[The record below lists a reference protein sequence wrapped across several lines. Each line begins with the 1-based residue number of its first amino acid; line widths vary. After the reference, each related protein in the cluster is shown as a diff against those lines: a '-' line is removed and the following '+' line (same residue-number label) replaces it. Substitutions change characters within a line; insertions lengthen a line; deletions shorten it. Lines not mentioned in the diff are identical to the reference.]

1 MDKLLIRIF
10 FSLYVIVQ
18 TVIAN
23 ESIYIDA
30 NMAIKMI
37 EKNNIQ
43 FIISEKSLNKIK
55 GSKSVELPLLFS
67 GDILG
72 KLICS
77 PLYSCPKTLEKYF
90 SSLGINNN
98 QPLILYDNNYGVYAA
113 TLYTIF
119 ESLGHKNITILDGG
133 IEAISKIDPNQ
144 KSYSKY
150 KLELDNLLLAQSN
163 DINSSSIK
171 PNESKLNE
179 LKKKLEVL
187 KSHLLIEKNSINNK
201 RNVETSY
208 IVSDIN
214 FDYLLSKNDL
224 KEAVKKRQLYGEES
238 NITII
243 DTCPMVDIVGSNNG
257 NYLMGVKPISWKSVL
272 DKENHRLKPKEELE
286 LLFKNH
292 KLDKNHNNYLYCMSA
307 SPKALFMMTVM
318 RELGYSKV
326 KAFTGDWN
334 HWEGDVNE

>member
-1 MDKLLIRIF
+1 MNKLLIRIF
-10 FSLYVIVQ
+10 FSLYVMVQ
-18 TVIAN
+18 MVTAN

-30 NMAIKMI
+30 NVAIKMI

-98 QPLILYDNNYGVYAA
+98 QPLILYDNNYGVYAS

-119 ESLGHKNITILDGG
+119 ESIGHKNITILDGG

-144 KSYSKY
+144 NSYSKY
-150 KLELDNLLLAQSN
+150 KLELDNLILAQRDDKSERTT
-163 DINSSSIK
+163 K
-171 PNESKLNE
+171 PYESKVNE

-187 KSHLLIEKNSINNK
+187 KSHLLIEKNIINSKKNI
-201 RNVETSY
+201 ETSY

-214 FDYLLSKNDL
+214 FDHLLSKNDL
-224 KEAVKKRQLYGEES
+224 KEAVKEKRLYGEES
-238 NITII
+238 NVTII
-243 DTCPMVDIVGSNNG
+243 DTCPMVDIVGSDNG
-257 NYLMGVKPISWKSVL
+257 NYMMGVKPISWKSVL
-272 DKENHRLKPKEELE
+272 DKENHRLKSKEKLE
-286 LLFKNH
+286 LLFKNN

-334 HWEGDVNE
+334 HWEGDVDE